1 MTALLISATLTVVR
15 IYTLWESEGIVDG
28 ELPWLRAAVEPDE
41 MGELPAE
48 YVAARR
54 SPTARE
60 MIVAVPDGD
69 VRRLFQS
76 PVVRGH
82 VER

>member
-1 MTALLISATLTVVR
+1 MR
-15 IYTLWESEGIVDG
+15 IYTLWESEGVVDG
-28 ELPWLRAAVEPDE
+28 ELPWLRAAVEPDA

-48 YVAARR
+48 YVAARC

-69 VRRLFQS
+69 VRRLFQP